1 MGAIWSSHSKL
12 DNDLLHH
19 LERDQP
25 KWLRKSNIF
34 F

>member
-25 KWLRKSNIF
+25 KWLCK
-34 F
+34 